1 LNVKHFL
8 ASLLLLAAP
17 AEPPHVRAVVTP
29 VANREAAPAF
39 QLVDASNKLTP
50 LSAYRG
56 KIVLLDFW
64 ATECGGC
71 KVDIPWFMDLARQY
85 TSSGLKV
92 VGVSED
98 IPYEGLK
105 DAADA
110 WSRVKPFMERQKIN
124 YTIVM
129 GDDAVTKAYRITAL
143 PVTYL
148 IDRQGRIAAE
158 YIGLVD
164 KDDIERN
171 IKVLLK
177 ER

>member
-1 LNVKHFL
+1 MKYLL
-8 ASLLLLAAP
+8 AGLLLLAAP
-17 AEPPHVRAVVTP
+17 VEPPSVHAVIKP
-29 VANREAAPAF
+29 IANRTPAPTFRLMDGSA
-39 QLVDASNKLTP
+39 TP
-50 LSAYRG
+50 KTLSRYRG

-71 KVDIPWFMDLARQY
+71 KVEIPWFMEFARQY
-85 TSSGLKV
+85 KSNGLEV

-105 DAADA
+105 NASEG
-110 WSRVKPFMERQKIN
+110 WTRVKPFMAKQKIN
-124 YTIVM
+124 YAILM
-129 GDDAVTKAYRITAL
+129 GDDAVTNSYRIRAL

-158 YIGLVD
+158 YVGLVD

-171 IKVLLK
+171 IKVLIK

>member
-1 LNVKHFL
+1 MKYLL
-8 ASLLLLAAP
+8 AGLLLLAAP
-17 AEPPHVRAVVTP
+17 TEPPRVRAVVAP

-39 QLVDASNKLTP
+39 QLADASNKLRP

-71 KVDIPWFMDLARQY
+71 KVEIPWFMDLARQY
-85 TSSGLKV
+85 KSSGLEV

-110 WSRVKPFMERQKIN
+110 WSRVRPFMEKQKIN

>member
-1 LNVKHFL
+1 MRFL
-8 ASLLLLAAP
+8 LVGLLLLAAP
-17 AEPPHVRAVVTP
+17 PEPPRIRAVIEPIVE
-29 VANREAAPAF
+29 RQAAPAF
-39 QLVDASNKLTP
+39 RLANGSNRLQS
-50 LSAYRG
+50 LSSYRG

-71 KVDIPWFMDLARQY
+71 KVEIPWFMEFARQY
-85 TSSGLKV
+85 KSSGLEV

-105 DAADA
+105 DAAEG
-110 WSRVKPFMERQKIN
+110 WSRVKPFMEKQKIN

-129 GDDAVTKAYRITAL
+129 GDDAVTKTYRIMAL

-158 YIGLVD
+158 YVGLVD
-164 KDDIERN
+164 KDDVERN
-171 IKVLLK
+171 IKVLLR

>member
-1 LNVKHFL
+1 MKYLL
-8 ASLLLLAAP
+8 AGLLLLAAP
-17 AEPPHVRAVVTP
+17 VEPPSVGAVITP
-29 VANREAAPAF
+29 VAGRKAAPDIRLA
-39 QLVDASNKLTP
+39 DGSNRMKP

-71 KVDIPWFMDLARQY
+71 KVEIPWFMEFARQY
-85 TSSGLKV
+85 KSSGLEV

-98 IPYEGLK
+98 IPYDGLK
-105 DAADA
+105 NAAEA
-110 WSRVKPFMERQKIN
+110 WTRVKPFIEKQKIN
-124 YTIVM
+124 YTILM
-129 GDDAVTKAYRITAL
+129 GDDAVTKTYRITAL

-158 YIGLVD
+158 YVGLVD

>member
-1 LNVKHFL
+1 MKYLL
-8 ASLLLLAAP
+8 AGLLLLAAP
-17 AEPPHVRAVVTP
+17 VEPSVHAVIKPIADRAP
-29 VANREAAPAF
+29 APAF
-39 QLVDASNKLTP
+39 QLMDGSNAPKT
-50 LSAYRG
+50 LSRYRG

-71 KVDIPWFMDLARQY
+71 KVEIPWFMEFARQY
-85 TSSGLKV
+85 KSDGLVV

-105 DAADA
+105 DAAA
-110 WSRVKPFMERQKIN
+110 GWSRVKPFMAKQKIN
-124 YTIVM
+124 YAILM
-129 GDDAVTKAYRITAL
+129 GDDAVTNSYRIRAL

-158 YIGLVD
+158 YVGLVD

-171 IKVLLK
+171 IKVLIN

>member
-1 LNVKHFL
+1 MKYLL
-8 ASLLLLAAP
+8 AGLLLLAAP
-17 AEPPHVRAVVTP
+17 GETPSVRAVITP
-29 VANREAAPAF
+29 VADRKPAPDFRLA
-39 QLVDASNKLTP
+39 DGSNKIKS

-71 KVDIPWFMDLARQY
+71 KVEIPWFMEFARQY
-85 TSSGLKV
+85 KSSGLEV

-98 IPYEGLK
+98 IPYEALK
-105 DAADA
+105 DAAEG
-110 WSRVKPFMERQKIN
+110 WSRVKPFAKRQKIN

-129 GDDAVTKAYRITAL
+129 GDDGVTQTYRITAL

-158 YIGLVD
+158 YVGLVD

-171 IKVLLK
+171 INLLLK
-177 ER
+177 EHVS

>member
-1 LNVKHFL
+1 MKYLL
-8 ASLLLLAAP
+8 AGLLLLAAP
-17 AEPPHVRAVVTP
+17 AEPPAIRAVVIP
-29 VANREAAPAF
+29 VADRKPAPAF
-39 QLVDASNKLTP
+39 RLADGSNRP
-50 LSAYRG
+50 RALSSYRG

-71 KVDIPWFMDLARQY
+71 KVEIPWFMQFARQY
-85 TSSGLKV
+85 KSDGLEV

-105 DAADA
+105 DAAEG
-110 WSRVKPFMERQKIN
+110 WSRVKPFIEKQKIN
-124 YTIVM
+124 YPIVM
-129 GDDAVTKAYRITAL
+129 GDDAVTKTYRIMAL

-158 YIGLVD
+158 YVGLVD

-171 IKVLLK
+171 IKALLK
-177 ER
+177 ERAS

>member
-1 LNVKHFL
+1 MKYLL
-8 ASLLLLAAP
+8 AGLLLLAAP
-17 AEPPHVRAVVTP
+17 AEPPHIRAVITP
-29 VANREAAPAF
+29 IAERKAAPPFRLA
-39 QLVDASNKLTP
+39 DGSNAPKA
-50 LSAYRG
+50 LSSYRG

-71 KVDIPWFMDLARQY
+71 KVEIPWFMDFARQY
-85 TSSGLKV
+85 KSGGLEV

-105 DAADA
+105 DAAEG
-110 WSRVKPFMERQKIN
+110 WSRVKPFVQKQKLN
-124 YTIVM
+124 YTVVM
-129 GDDAVTKAYRITAL
+129 GDDAVTKTYRITAL

-158 YIGLVD
+158 YVGLVD
-164 KDDIERN
+164 KDDVERN
-171 IKVLLK
+171 INALLR

>member
-1 LNVKHFL
+1 MKYLL
-8 ASLLLLAAP
+8 AGLLLLAAP
-17 AEPPHVRAVVTP
+17 AESPSIRAVIKP
-29 VANREAAPAF
+29 IANRTPAPAF
-39 QLVDASNKLTP
+39 RLTDAANAPKA
-50 LSAYRG
+50 LSSYRG
-56 KIVLLDFW
+56 KILLLDFW

-71 KVDIPWFMDLARQY
+71 KVEIPWFMDFARQY
-85 TSSGLKV
+85 KSSGLEV

-105 DAADA
+105 DAAEG
-110 WSRVKPFMERQKIN
+110 WSRVKPFVEKQKIN
-124 YTIVM
+124 YTVVM
-129 GDDAVTKAYRITAL
+129 GDDAVTKTYRITAL

-158 YIGLVD
+158 YVGLVD

-171 IKVLLK
+171 INALLR

>member
-1 LNVKHFL
+1 MKYLL
-8 ASLLLLAAP
+8 AGLLLLAAP
-17 AEPPHVRAVVTP
+17 AEPPRIRAVITP
-29 VANREAAPAF
+29 LAARKAAPPFRLA
-39 QLVDASNKLTP
+39 DASNTSRL
-50 LSAYRG
+50 LSSYRG

-71 KVDIPWFMDLARQY
+71 KVEIPWFMDFARQY
-85 TSSGLKV
+85 KSSGLEV

-105 DAADA
+105 DAAEG
-110 WSRVKPFMERQKIN
+110 WSRVKPFAQKQKIN
-124 YTIVM
+124 YTVVM
-129 GDDAVTKAYRITAL
+129 GDDAVTKTYRVTVL

-158 YIGLVD
+158 YVGLVD

-171 IKVLLK
+171 IRVLLK

>member
-1 LNVKHFL
+1 MRFL
-8 ASLLLLAAP
+8 LAGLLLFAAP
-17 AEPPHVRAVVTP
+17 AEPAHIRTVIKPIAE
-29 VANREAAPAF
+29 REVAPAF
-39 QLVDASNKLTP
+39 RLPDGSNRLRS
-50 LSAYRG
+50 LSSYRG

-71 KVDIPWFMDLARQY
+71 KVEIPWFMEFARQY
-85 TSSGLKV
+85 KSDGLEV

-98 IPYEGLK
+98 IPYDGLK
-105 DAADA
+105 DAADG
-110 WSRVKPFMERQKIN
+110 WSRVRPFMEKQKIN

-129 GDDAVTKAYRITAL
+129 GDDAVTKTYRVTAL

-158 YIGLVD
+158 YAGLVD
-164 KDDIERN
+164 KDDIDRN

>member
-1 LNVKHFL
+1 MRFL
-8 ASLLLLAAP
+8 LVGLLLLAAP
-17 AEPPHVRAVVTP
+17 PEPPRIRAVIEPIVE
-29 VANREAAPAF
+29 RQAAPAF
-39 QLVDASNKLTP
+39 RLANGSNRLQS
-50 LSAYRG
+50 LSSYRG

-71 KVDIPWFMDLARQY
+71 KVEIPWFMEFARQY
-85 TSSGLKV
+85 KSSGLEV

-105 DAADA
+105 DAAEG
-110 WSRVKPFMERQKIN
+110 WSRVKPFMEKQKIN

-129 GDDAVTKAYRITAL
+129 GDDAVTKTYRIMAL

-158 YIGLVD
+158 YVGLVD
-164 KDDIERN
+164 KDDVERN
-171 IKVLLK
+171 IKVLLG

>member
-1 LNVKHFL
+1 MRFL
-8 ASLLLLAAP
+8 LAGLLLLAAP
-17 AEPPHVRAVVTP
+17 AEPPRVRAVIKPIAERKTAP
-29 VANREAAPAF
+29 VFRLA
-39 QLVDASNKLTP
+39 DASNKLQS
-50 LSAYRG
+50 LSSYQG

-71 KVDIPWFMDLARQY
+71 KVEIPWFMEFARQY
-85 TSSGLKV
+85 KSSGLEV

-98 IPYEGLK
+98 MPYEGLK
-105 DAADA
+105 DAAEG
-110 WSRVKPFMERQKIN
+110 WSRVKPFVEKQKIN
-124 YTIVM
+124 YTVVM
-129 GDDAVTKAYRITAL
+129 GDEAVTRTYRVTSL

-158 YIGLVD
+158 YAGLVE

-171 IKVLLK
+171 IRVLLK

>member
-1 LNVKHFL
+1 MKYLL
-8 ASLLLLAAP
+8 AGLLMLAAP
-17 AEPPHVRAVVTP
+17 AEPPSVRAVITP
-29 VANREAAPAF
+29 VADRKAAPDFRLA
-39 QLVDASNKLTP
+39 DGSNRIQS

-71 KVDIPWFMDLARQY
+71 KVEIPWFMEFARQY
-85 TSSGLKV
+85 KLNGLEV

-98 IPYEGLK
+98 MPYEGLK
-105 DAADA
+105 DAAEA
-110 WSRVKPFMERQKIN
+110 WTRVKPFMKKQKIN
-124 YTIVM
+124 YAIVM
-129 GDDAVTKAYRITAL
+129 GDEAVTKTYRITAL

-158 YIGLVD
+158 YVGLVA
-164 KDDIERN
+164 KDDVERN
-171 IKVLLK
+171 IKALLK